1 MKFHGLSYC
10 FIEINVAKWKKAY
23 QKTFFTNTAE
33 NRKDYF
39 ILTVVE
45 GLKCSF
51 NRGIFLQLTLHKFS

>member
-1 MKFHGLSYC
+1 MKCHGLSYC

-23 QKTFFTNTAE
+23 QKTFFTKTAE

-39 ILTVVE
+39 ILTIVE

-51 NRGIFLQLTLHKFS
+51 NRGIFCS